1 MTGVQTCALP
11 ISLSLDRAE
20 LAGIFKLVT
29 DKEAW
34 AKFEDGLKDVTSMEE
49 ALAWVKKNQAIVEK
63 LSIRAMIRN
72 FNDDISRAN
81 KSWRN

>member
-1 MTGVQTCALP
+1 
-11 ISLSLDRAE
+11 LSLDRAE

-49 ALAWVKKNQAIVEK
+49 AVAWVKQNQAIVEK

>member
-1 MTGVQTCALP
+1 LT
-11 ISLSLDRAE
+11 LDRTE
-20 LAGIFKLVT
+20 LAGIFKPVT

-49 ALAWVKKNQAIVEK
+49 AFAWVKKNQAIVEK

-72 FNDDISRAN
+72 FNDDISRAS

>member
-1 MTGVQTCALP
+1 M
-11 ISLSLDRAE
+11 
-20 LAGIFKLVT
+20 AGIFKFVT

-49 ALAWVKKNQAIVEK
+49 ALAWVKKNQPIVEK
-63 LSIRAMIRN
+63 LTIRAMIRN

>member
-1 MTGVQTCALP
+1 MQNHYHQTLP
-11 ISLSLDRAE
+11 IDRAE

-34 AKFEDGLKDVTSMEE
+34 TKFEDGLKDVTSMEE

>member
-1 MTGVQTCALP
+1 LP
-11 ISLSLDRAE
+11 LDRAE

-49 ALAWVKKNQAIVEK
+49 AVAWVKQNQAIVEK

>member
-1 MTGVQTCALP
+1 M
-11 ISLSLDRAE
+11 
-20 LAGIFKLVT
+20 T

-34 AKFEDGLKDVTSMEE
+34 AKLEDGLKDVTSMEE
-49 ALAWVKKNQAIVEK
+49 ALAWVKQNQAIVEK

-81 KSWRN
+81 KSWLN

>member
-1 MTGVQTCALP
+1 LP
-11 ISLSLDRAE
+11 LDRAE

-49 ALAWVKKNQAIVEK
+49 ALAWVKKNQPIVEK
-63 LSIRAMIRN
+63 LTIRAMIRN

>member
-1 MTGVQTCALP
+1 MQNHYHQTLP
-11 ISLSLDRAE
+11 LDRTE

-34 AKFEDGLKDVTSMEE
+34 TKFEDGLKDVTSMEE
-49 ALAWVKKNQAIVEK
+49 AVAWVKQNQAIVEK

>member
-1 MTGVQTCALP
+1 MQNNHYQTLP
-11 ISLSLDRAE
+11 LDRTE
-20 LAGIFKLVT
+20 LAGIFKPVT

>member
-1 MTGVQTCALP
+1 M
-11 ISLSLDRAE
+11 SLDRAE
-20 LAGIFKLVT
+20 LAGIFKPVT

-49 ALAWVKKNQAIVEK
+49 ALAWVKKNQPIVEK
-63 LSIRAMIRN
+63 LTIRAMIRN

>member
-1 MTGVQTCALP
+1 M
-11 ISLSLDRAE
+11 SLDRTE
-20 LAGIFKLVT
+20 LAGIFKPVT

-49 ALAWVKKNQAIVEK
+49 ALAWVKKNQPIVEK
-63 LSIRAMIRN
+63 LTIRSMIRN
-72 FNDDISRAN
+72 FNDDISRAS

>member
-1 MTGVQTCALP
+1 M
-11 ISLSLDRAE
+11 SLDRAE
-20 LAGIFKLVT
+20 LAGIFKPVT

-49 ALAWVKKNQAIVEK
+49 ALAWVKKNQPIVEK
-63 LSIRAMIRN
+63 LTIRAMIRN

-81 KSWRN
+81 KSWRD